1 MYIIILMVALES
13 VTFMC
18 FLPKYWKNFRQY
30 STRYC
35 VTMARNIENC
45 KGMRYNAVYGG
56 DKYEKSQC
64 IDCNGVC

>member
-13 VTFMC
+13 ATFMC
-18 FLPKYWKNFRQY
+18 FLPEFWKNFRQY

-56 DKYEKSQC
+56 DLYEKSQC